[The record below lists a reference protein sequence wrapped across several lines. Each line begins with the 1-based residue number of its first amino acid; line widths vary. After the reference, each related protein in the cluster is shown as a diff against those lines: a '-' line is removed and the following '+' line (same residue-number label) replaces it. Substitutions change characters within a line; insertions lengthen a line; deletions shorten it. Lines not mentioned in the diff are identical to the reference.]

1 MADRVGRLNLLWPA
15 TLLSGCLCLF
25 MWLLSNSLPVLIL
38 FACLY
43 GLTISNI
50 SALPA
55 SVIGQMTPD
64 GNLGARIGAFYSL
77 IAIASL
83 IGTPIGGALITRK
96 DEKDGYRWLIMFSVC
111 ASSKP
116 TTRTRC

>member
-1 MADRVGRLNLLWPA
+1 MWS
-15 TLLSGCLCLF
+15 LS
-25 MWLLSNSLPVLIL
+25 SSLPVLIV

-50 SALPA
+50 NALPA
-55 SVIGQMTPD
+55 SVIGQMTPN
-64 GNLGARIGAFYSL
+64 GSLGARIGAFYSL

-96 DEKDGYRWLIMFSVC
+96 DEKDGYRWLILFSVSFRSTF
-111 ASSKP
+111 AIMIKFDVF
-116 TTRTRC
+116 